1 MSLLTDLIKAIR
13 GGNLR
18 EVVAAL
24 DAGAPVELHDGKGD
38 PGLPLAIACFMGHA
52 EIVRELV
59 MRGAKVNLEDNTAPI
74 SPLSMA
80 QRGGRTE
87 VIKVLIEL
95 GAEVPAGMQTGL
107 NEHELMLARWK
118 AQQFGT
124 AKTSETGLSLPVV
137 EEIQMVGCY
146 GTDTAVLEA
155 DVMRAAR
162 EMAEKLAEKKN
173 QS

>member
-1 MSLLTDLIKAIR
+1 
-13 GGNLR
+13 
-18 EVVAAL
+18 
-24 DAGAPVELHDGKGD
+24 
-38 PGLPLAIACFMGHA
+38 
-52 EIVRELV
+52 
-59 MRGAKVNLEDNTAPI
+59 
-74 SPLSMA
+74 
-80 QRGGRTE
+80 
-87 VIKVLIEL
+87 
-95 GAEVPAGMQTGL
+95 
-107 NEHELMLARWK
+107 MLARWK